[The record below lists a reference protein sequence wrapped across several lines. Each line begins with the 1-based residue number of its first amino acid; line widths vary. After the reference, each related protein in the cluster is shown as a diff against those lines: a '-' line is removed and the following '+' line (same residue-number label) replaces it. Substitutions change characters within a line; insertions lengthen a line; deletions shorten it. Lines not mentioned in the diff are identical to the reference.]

1 MTFGTPYER
10 YDSERASQLLHDVG
24 EDVVSV
30 ATTNLLTRGI
40 LSKTVRDPQKSKPGR
55 TLKISE
61 MYVAVPCTLELRV
74 EHITG
79 IKMRSADPFHVIHF
93 RTR

>member
-1 MTFGTPYER
+1 MTLGTPYER

-30 ATTNLLTRGI
+30 ATTNLLTRSI
-40 LSKTVRDPQKSKPGR
+40 LSKTVRDPQKSKPG
-55 TLKISE
+55 SD
-61 MYVAVPCTLELRV
+61 MYVAGPCTLELRV

-79 IKMRSADPFHVIHF
+79 IKMCSADPFHVIHF